1 MWYEWDEAK
10 RQVNLIKHG
19 VDFSDI
25 YLFDWDTATT
35 ISSDRNGET
44 RFASIGYIGE
54 RLLLVVYTIRGAS
67 IRIISMRDPSHRE
80 RERHE
85 RLY

>member
-35 ISSDRNGET
+35 ISSDRRGET
-44 RFASIGYIGE
+44 RFAAIGYIGDI
-54 RLLLVVYTIRGAS
+54 LHFSVYTIRGANR
-67 IRIISMRDPSHRE
+67 RIISLRKASNRE
-80 RERHE
+80 KERYEQPH
-85 RLY
+85 